1 MAQGRADGRKDR
13 QANPELTQGQM
24 DEQVNDIIAKAIQ
37 SVDWTF
43 FNENYN
49 RQAEEVVRML
59 NRSGYAI
66 VPREPSKGMIDA
78 GREAIEVGQ
87 HLPSAVAGVV
97 YDAML
102 DAGSVLP

>member
-1 MAQGRADGRKDR
+1 MAQRRDMTE
-13 QANPELTQGQM
+13 QAPDLTQGQM
-24 DEQVNDIIAKAIQ
+24 DEAVNDVIAKAIQ

-49 RQAEEVVRML
+49 RQAEEVVRAL

-66 VPREPSKGMIDA
+66 VPRAPSKQMVEA
-78 GREAIEVGQ
+78 GREAIEIGQ

-97 YDAML
+97 FDAMV

>member
-1 MAQGRADGRKDR
+1 MAQGRDRKD
-13 QANPELTQGQM
+13 AAPDLTQGQM
-24 DEQVNDIIAKAIQ
+24 DEAVNEVIAKAIQ

-49 RQAEEVVRML
+49 RQAEEVVRAL

-66 VPREPSKGMIDA
+66 VPRAPSKDMVDA
-78 GREAIEVGQ
+78 GREAIEIGQ

-97 YDAML
+97 FDAMVE
-102 DAGSVLP
+102 AGSVLP

>member
-1 MAQGRADGRKDR
+1 MADKAKS
-13 QANPELTQGQM
+13 PEAASPLTQGQM
-24 DEQVNDIIAKAIQ
+24 DDAVNDIIAKAIQ

-43 FNENYN
+43 FNENYS
-49 RQAEEVVRML
+49 RQAEEVVRAL

-66 VPREPSKGMIDA
+66 VPREPSKDMVEA

-97 YDAML
+97 FDAMI

>member
-1 MAQGRADGRKDR
+1 MAQGRDRKD
-13 QANPELTQGQM
+13 AAPDLTQGQM
-24 DEQVNDIIAKAIQ
+24 DEAVNEVIAKAIQ

-49 RQAEEVVRML
+49 RQAEEVVRAL

-66 VPREPSKGMIDA
+66 VPRAPSKDMVDA
-78 GREAIEVGQ
+78 GREAIEIGQ

-97 YDAML
+97 CDAMVE
-102 DAGSVLP
+102 AGSVLP

>member
-1 MAQGRADGRKDR
+1 MAER
-13 QANPELTQGQM
+13 QDMKEAVPALTQGQM
-24 DEQVNDIIAKAIQ
+24 DEEVNGVIAKAIQ

-49 RQAEEVVRML
+49 RQAEEVVRAL
-59 NRSGYAI
+59 NKSGYAI
-66 VPREPSKGMIDA
+66 VPRQPSKDMVDA
-78 GREAIEVGQ
+78 GREAIEIGQ

-97 YDAML
+97 FNAMV

>member
-1 MAQGRADGRKDR
+1 MADKQKTKD
-13 QANPELTQGQM
+13 AAPPLSQGQM
-24 DEQVNDIIAKAIQ
+24 DEAVNDIIAKAIQ

-43 FNENYN
+43 FNENYS
-49 RQAEEVVRML
+49 RQAEEVVRAL
-59 NRSGYAI
+59 IRSGYAV
-66 VPREPSKGMIDA
+66 VPRAPSKAMVEA

-97 YDAML
+97 YDAMV

>member
-1 MAQGRADGRKDR
+1 MTETA
-13 QANPELTQGQM
+13 PELTQGQM
-24 DEQVNDIIAKAIQ
+24 DEAVNDVIAKAIQ

-49 RQAEEVVRML
+49 RQAEEVVRAL

-66 VPREPSKGMIDA
+66 VPRMPSKQMVEA
-78 GREAIEVGQ
+78 GREAIEIGQ

-97 YDAML
+97 FDAMV

>member
-1 MAQGRADGRKDR
+1 MADGRKG
-13 QANPELTQGQM
+13 QQPAPELTQGQM
-24 DEQVNDIIAKAIQ
+24 DDAVNDVIARAIQ

-43 FNENYN
+43 FNENYS
-49 RQAEEVVRML
+49 RQAEEVVRAL
-59 NRSGYAI
+59 NRAGYAI
-66 VPREPSKGMIDA
+66 VPRVPSKAMVEA

-97 YDAML
+97 FDAMV

>member
-1 MAQGRADGRKDR
+1 MEKMAQRRDRKD
-13 QANPELTQGQM
+13 AAPDLTQGQM
-24 DEQVNDIIAKAIQ
+24 DEAVNEVIAKAIQ

-49 RQAEEVVRML
+49 RQAEEVVRAL

-66 VPREPSKGMIDA
+66 VPRAPSKDMVDA
-78 GREAIEVGQ
+78 GREAIEIGQ

-97 YDAML
+97 FDAMVE
-102 DAGSVLP
+102 AGSVLP